1 VIVLPGASGQTPGLL
16 NAVSDVLRLVGPY
29 REANR
34 GMKIEITEDGI
45 WSLKGFTKGEVSLQK
60 KRVKF
65 GLYGEVWEWADQ
77 KET

>member
-1 VIVLPGASGQTPGLL
+1 MLPGATGETPGLL
-16 NAVSDVLRLVGPY
+16 NAVSGVLRLIGPY

-45 WSLKGFTKGEVSLQK
+45 WSIKEFSKGQVSLQR

-65 GLYGEVWEWADQ
+65 GQKGEVWEWVD
-77 KET
+77 EDEP